1 MSLKEIKEK
10 LKAPI
15 IWGNLLAVFITVIV
29 LFIAL
34 IWWLNS
40 YTHHGDGIEMP
51 DLFGVNYQ
59 KAQNDLEKE
68 GLVLVVNDSSYNKG
82 IPSGCILL
90 QQPEKG
96 MKVKQGRIVYV
107 TINSLTMPRVA
118 IPDLI
123 DNSSYREAQAKLT
136 ALDFKML
143 PPKLIDGEKD
153 WVYGI
158 QHEGR
163 NLSAGDM
170 VAKES
175 QLVLV
180 IGNGSLGSRD
190 DMSGY
195 DDWSTSDSSR
205 VRSSASG
212 ASDDIDEFLD
222 VFE

>member
-1 MSLKEIKEK
+1 MNFKEIKEK

-15 IWGNLLAVFITVIV
+15 IWGNLLAVLITIIA

-34 IWWLNS
+34 ICWLNA

-51 DLFGVNYQ
+51 DLYGVNYL
-59 KAQNDLEKE
+59 KAQSDLEE
-68 GLVLVVNDSSYNKG
+68 NGLLLVVNDSSYNKAL
-82 IPSGCILL
+82 PSGCILT

-123 DNSSYREAQAKLT
+123 DNSSYREAEAKLA

-158 QHEGR
+158 QHDGH

-180 IGNGSLGSRD
+180 IGNGSLGERD
-190 DMSGY
+190 DMGSW
-195 DDWSTSDSSR
+195 DSPDSSH
-205 VRSSASG
+205 VKSSSNDV
-212 ASDDIDEFLD
+212 SNDEVDDFLE